1 MISFKHFLTE
11 DVNPLTEVHS
21 GYVPHGIPG
30 KGGYEHRLF
39 HTEIPND
46 KNPNQNANLWIS
58 LLKQPNTDMN
68 EFHFTTSP
76 NMGLEEYEDQKNELI
91 RRGMRDPSPAHVM
104 MPLGLGEFP
113 GKRVYGPS
121 TMFHLF
127 QHVKNMAETLPAG
140 EKIMFDSGPLTKM
153 TSIYRKYV
161 RRYLDAGRVT
171 EVPSNDGVI
180 TLQKV

>member
-1 MISFKHFLTE
+1 
-11 DVNPLTEVHS
+11 
-21 GYVPHGIPG
+21 
-30 KGGYEHRLF
+30 
-39 HTEIPND
+39 
-46 KNPNQNANLWIS
+46 
-58 LLKQPNTDMN
+58 
-68 EFHFTTSP
+68 
-76 NMGLEEYEDQKNELI
+76 MGLEEYEDQKNELI

-104 MPLGLGEFP
+104 QRLGLGEFP

-127 QHVKNMAETLPAG
+127 QHVKNMAESLPAG
-140 EKIMFDSGPLTKM
+140 EKIVFDSGPQTKL

-171 EVPSNDGVI
+171 EVPSDDGVI